1 MTSSLTLSLLVG
13 LLSATGV
20 YLLLSRSVVRA
31 LLGLLLLGNGA
42 NILFLFASGR
52 AGRAPIVGTS
62 EAGDMSDPLPQAM
75 VLTAIVITLGVT
87 AFVLSLVHRSWQL
100 GRSEVVENDPE
111 DMRILVRAADL
122 SDSDFNVDFL
132 SDDDLARDPVP
143 DPDAQRGAL

>member
-1 MTSSLTLSLLVG
+1 MTASLTLALLVG

-20 YLLLSRSVVRA
+20 YLLLSRSIVRA

-42 NILFLFASGR
+42 NILFLFASGQ

-62 EAGDMSDPLPQAM
+62 EAGEMSDPLPQAM

-111 DMRILVRAADL
+111 DVRILTRTVDQADGEFSAEHL
-122 SDSDFNVDFL
+122 SDEE
-132 SDDDLARDPVP
+132 LARDPAP
-143 DPDAQRGAL
+143 DPDARREAL